1 MGTIASLLTWLKGF
15 KRQTKQA
22 IVIAIDIVT
31 IIISVWVSFS
41 LRYEQFHRPDIS
53 EIKAYLFAMILAL
66 PIFNLAGLYRSVFRY
81 SGFSAMSMVAK
92 TCMLYGVLYFIIVS
106 LIIPEGIPRS
116 VGIIQPLLLLVAVGA
131 SRASARLYL
140 HPSNDLLYKKKK
152 KERIVIYGAGSCGI
166 QIATAI
172 EHNARYVLCGF
183 IDDDPCLQKKNI
195 NGVTVYGSKDI
206 PSIIEKKEI
215 NTILIALPSIAKSKK
230 QAIYKSLEG
239 LGVIIRTIPD
249 LDAIAGGKVSI
260 SDIREI
266 DIEDLLGR
274 DPVPPIKKLISKCIQ
289 GKIVLV
295 TGAGGSIGSEL
306 CRQIITQNP
315 IKIIL
320 YDNSE
325 YNLYAIDK
333 ELKERI
339 INLGLNV
346 VVKPVLGDV
355 NDKRYTYQII
365 EKYKPETVYH
375 AAAYKHV
382 PMVEENPCEG
392 IKNNVFGTLS
402 VAEACINTM
411 VKNMVLIS
419 TDKAVRPTNVM
430 GASKRIAELVLQAM
444 SSQYKDINE
453 TCFSIVRFGN
463 VLGSSGSVVP
473 LFRQQIN
480 DGGPVTV
487 THKDMTRYFM
497 TIPEAAQLVIQ
508 AGAMAN
514 GGEVFLL
521 DMGQPVK
528 IIELAKRMIELSGL
542 TVKDIDNPDGDIA
555 LEITGLRPGEK
566 LYEELLIGDNPC
578 PTEHPRIFKAH
589 EKYMSMQEIKKHI
602 SLLENYINDGHGDI
616 VELKKI
622 LRVIVSGYQINNVIS

>member
-616 VELKKI
+616 VELKNI